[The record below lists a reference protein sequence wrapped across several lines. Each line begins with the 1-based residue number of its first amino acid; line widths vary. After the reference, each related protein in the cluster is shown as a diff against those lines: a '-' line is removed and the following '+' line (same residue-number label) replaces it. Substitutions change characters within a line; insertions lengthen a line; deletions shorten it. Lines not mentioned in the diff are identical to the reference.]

1 MTSYPKAGPVRES
14 ARSRPCAEKGEGF
27 MSRLEAGDRF
37 PELPGLGP
45 VNAERG
51 KKAFVLYFFPKA
63 FTGG

>member
-1 MTSYPKAGPVRES
+1 
-14 ARSRPCAEKGEGF
+14 

-37 PELPGLGP
+37 PELSGLGP

-51 KKAFVLYFFPKA
+51 KRAFVLYFFPKA